1 MRYRHRRA
9 AKRCVADPNVRVPRS
24 ITIPAIHGHVTGL
37 KASHLAALER
47 LYRRR
52 VPSSAVLTTELAR
65 TTSQLTREIRRPI
78 GLLITRR
85 GVIEQVLV
93 GTGCAPTFESL
104 AKFRVGSHSLR
115 GLRLIR
121 THLHDDPLSQDDLTH
136 LALLRLDLIGI
147 LGVDEK
153 GDPSLLHLAH
163 LLPPNQQ
170 GEVCRILKPVP
181 FHDLDLQLDTF
192 LHALESDLQRSDTKH
207 DVAAGTESAIL
218 VSAAPKSHAEQE
230 EHLEELNEL
239 AESAG
244 VRVLDRIAQRTHEG
258 YERYLLGKGKLKEVV
273 MRALQKGADLVIFD
287 QDLAPAQ
294 ARAISEVTDLKVID
308 RTQLILDIF
317 AGRAHTRE
325 GKVQVEL
332 AQLRYLLPRLSGH
345 GTSLSRL
352 GGGIGSRG
360 PGETKLETDRRRIRD
375 RIAHLEREIDDV
387 ARHQDQ
393 RRSRRVRQG
402 LPILSIV
409 GYTNAGKSTLL
420 NTLTHSQIPAQDRLF
435 ETLDT
440 TSRRLRF
447 PHDREVI
454 VTDTV
459 GFIRDLPKDLVG
471 AFRTTLDE
479 LRDADIL
486 LHVVDASAP
495 NVDQQITAVETVLQ
509 SLNLDTIPR
518 VMVLNKCDR
527 LSAHEAGV
535 LCQRYHAIGISAP
548 NRETLRP
555 LIAHLES
562 LLPAIPTPPGLEED
576 PDQPPQDLALASH
589 S

>member
-1 MRYRHRRA
+1 
-9 AKRCVADPNVRVPRS
+9 
-24 ITIPAIHGHVTGL
+24 
-37 KASHLAALER
+37 
-47 LYRRR
+47 
-52 VPSSAVLTTELAR
+52 
-65 TTSQLTREIRRPI
+65 
-78 GLLITRR
+78 
-85 GVIEQVLV
+85 
-93 GTGCAPTFESL
+93 
-104 AKFRVGSHSLR
+104 
-115 GLRLIR
+115 
-121 THLHDDPLSQDDLTH
+121 
-136 LALLRLDLIGI
+136 
-147 LGVDEK
+147 
-153 GDPSLLHLAH
+153 
-163 LLPPNQQ
+163 
-170 GEVCRILKPVP
+170 
-181 FHDLDLQLDTF
+181 
-192 LHALESDLQRSDTKH
+192 
-207 DVAAGTESAIL
+207 
-218 VSAAPKSHAEQE
+218 
-230 EHLEELNEL
+230 
-239 AESAG
+239 
-244 VRVLDRIAQRTHEG
+244 
-258 YERYLLGKGKLKEVV
+258 
-273 MRALQKGADLVIFD
+273 
-287 QDLAPAQ
+287 
-294 ARAISEVTDLKVID
+294 
-308 RTQLILDIF
+308 
-317 AGRAHTRE
+317 RAHTRE

-420 NTLTHSQIPAQDRLF
+420 NSLTHSQIPAQDRLF

-562 LLPAIPTPPGLEED
+562 LLPAIPTPPGYEED

>member
-1 MRYRHRRA
+1 M
-9 AKRCVADPNVRVPRS
+9 
-24 ITIPAIHGHVTGL
+24 
-37 KASHLAALER
+37 
-47 LYRRR
+47 
-52 VPSSAVLTTELAR
+52 
-65 TTSQLTREIRRPI
+65 
-78 GLLITRR
+78 
-85 GVIEQVLV
+85 
-93 GTGCAPTFESL
+93 
-104 AKFRVGSHSLR
+104 
-115 GLRLIR
+115 
-121 THLHDDPLSQDDLTH
+121 
-136 LALLRLDLIGI
+136 
-147 LGVDEK
+147 
-153 GDPSLLHLAH
+153 
-163 LLPPNQQ
+163 
-170 GEVCRILKPVP
+170 
-181 FHDLDLQLDTF
+181 
-192 LHALESDLQRSDTKH
+192 
-207 DVAAGTESAIL
+207 
-218 VSAAPKSHAEQE
+218 
-230 EHLEELNEL
+230 
-239 AESAG
+239 
-244 VRVLDRIAQRTHEG
+244 
-258 YERYLLGKGKLKEVV
+258 
-273 MRALQKGADLVIFD
+273 
-287 QDLAPAQ
+287 
-294 ARAISEVTDLKVID
+294 
-308 RTQLILDIF
+308 
-317 AGRAHTRE
+317 
-325 GKVQVEL
+325 
-332 AQLRYLLPRLSGH
+332 
-345 GTSLSRL
+345 
-352 GGGIGSRG
+352 
-360 PGETKLETDRRRIRD
+360 
-375 RIAHLEREIDDV
+375 

-548 NRETLRP
+548 KCETLRP

-562 LLPAIPTPPGLEED
+562 L
-576 PDQPPQDLALASH
+576 
-589 S
+589 